1 MNASGSIFS
10 RIFNNP
16 RFNLIAFAL
25 ITVMVLT
32 AYSNT
37 FTASFHFDDDAAIS
51 ENYAIK
57 HVTVENILSC
67 LNSNRPIVN
76 LSLMLNYSLNG
87 MNVVGWHVF
96 NIGVHIANSFLV
108 FLLLLRTLNLP
119 SLSARYAEKSRRMAL
134 FGALLFAVHPIQT
147 EAVTYI
153 ISRSELLATF
163 FYLATFL
170 FFIEGLRT
178 NKFRYYVFAF
188 FTSALSMGSK
198 EWAVTLPAMLFL
210 YDFVF
215 VANGSLK
222 DALGRWKAYL
232 LLILP
237 WGLIL
242 KSVMPSMTGSAGGSV
257 SAGFGMSG
265 QKGITPVT
273 YLLTSFNV
281 MWTYIRLML
290 LPINQNLDYDY
301 PLARTLFELPTLL
314 SFLGHVAVVGAALW
328 LYLKRKSL
336 LVPFGVAWFYIG
348 LSPVQS
354 FVPILDIIFEHRMY
368 MPSIGFILVFLAG
381 YERLFDWIQERKAL
395 QEVKA

>member
-1 MNASGSIFS
+1 MYG
-10 RIFNNP
+10 R
-16 RFNLIAFAL
+16 
-25 ITVMVLT
+25 
-32 AYSNT
+32 
-37 FTASFHFDDDAAIS
+37 
-51 ENYAIK
+51 K
-57 HVTVENILSC
+57 Q
-67 LNSNRPIVN
+67 
-76 LSLMLNYSLNG
+76 SL
-87 MNVVGWHVF
+87 
-96 NIGVHIANSFLV
+96 
-108 FLLLLRTLNLP
+108 
-119 SLSARYAEKSRRMAL
+119 L

-147 EAVTYI
+147 ESVTYL

-178 NKFRYYVFAF
+178 DKFRYYVCAF
-188 FTSALSMGSK
+188 FTSVLSMGSK

-242 KSVMPSMTGSAGGSV
+242 KVTMPSMSGSGGT

-281 MWTYIRLML
+281 MWTYIRLMI

-301 PLARTLFELPTLL
+301 PLARTLFEFPTLL
-314 SFLGHVAVVGAALW
+314 SFLGHVAVVGTSLW
-328 LYLKRKSL
+328 LYRKKNSL
-336 LVPFGVAWFYIG
+336 LVPFGIAWFYIG

-354 FVPILDIIFEHRMY
+354 FVPILDTIFEHRMY
-368 MPSIGFILVFLAG
+368 MPSIGFILVFVTA
-381 YERLFDWIQERKAL
+381 YEALFDRIENRRAAKKTA
-395 QEVKA
+395 AA